1 MWKTFVII
9 VFLLFYLR
17 SKSPQNRKF
26 LWLDKT
32 VLVILLCGFKNQNG
46 EFPWLSK
53 NFVFSG
59 FFGLLR
65 FWLQNQKGNFL
76 CLDKTFV
83 PFSFARFMA
92 IKFETGI
99 FWDLII
105 TLFLVLL
112 LPFWLTTKRTSFC
125 ALIRPLFLFLVYG
138 FNFQQG
144 KFL

>member
-17 SKSPQNRKF
+17 SKSPQNGF

-32 VLVILLCGFKNQNG
+32 VLVILLYGFKNQNG

-53 NFVFSG
+53 NFVC

-76 CLDKTFV
+76 FLDKTFV
-83 PFSFARFMA
+83 PCSFAWFMA

-105 TLFLVLL
+105 TLFLVLS
-112 LPFWLTTKRTSFC
+112 LPFWLKTKRTSFC
-125 ALIRPLFLFLVYG
+125 ALIRPLFLVLVYG